1 MGQALPVAASA
12 IDLPAGF
19 DAYCDGK
26 FGSICAAGGKAVAVP
41 KYSEKILV
49 VDPATLTASAIDLP
63 AGFYAGL
70 HKFSSICAVGA
81 KAVAAPDCSEKIL
94 VVDPATLTAS
104 AIDLPAGFITGGYPN
119 VSSICAVGAK
129 AVAAPA
135 YSEKILV
142 VDPATLT
149 ASAIDLPA
157 GFITGG
163 YPKFSSI
170 CAVGAKA
177 VAAPENSEKIL
188 VVDPATLTVSAIDL
202 PAGFCAGRPYKFS
215 SICAVGAKAVAA
227 PENSEKI
234 LVVDPA
240 TLTVSAI
247 DLPAGFYA
255 GLHKFS
261 SICAVGAKA
270 VAAPAFSEKILVVD
284 PATLTASAI
293 DLPAGFC
300 AGRPYKFSSI
310 CAVGAKAVAAP
321 ENSEKILVVDP
332 ATLTVS
338 AIDLPAGF
346 YAGLHKFSSI
356 CAVGAKAVAA
366 PAFSEKILVVDP
378 ATLTASAID
387 LPAGFCAGRPY
398 KFSSICAVGAK
409 AVAAPENSEKFLVVD
424 LGTAE
429 TDLGLSLDGSDVFH
443 RNEFADLVAA
453 VLSSWIY
460 TDALEP
466 PHVEGV
472 FFEVHRIIQ
481 PGTVGTVA
489 KIAAVTATLPEPTGK
504 VLYMVFKGT
513 SYILDYLNWQLE
525 HDNSTTRDRSFFVHK
540 GAAGTVAQMQFMKSQ
555 QFMDRLES
563 AISQGV
569 RKLVWTGHSLGGMY
583 AQVSLFSAW
592 KMLNSRFSSPDMD
605 VQSTL
610 RTFQMKCVTF
620 GSPMVFGGASEQA
633 MNFRAF
639 ARERAVNYIN
649 GNDPC
654 PRAWGALNL
663 REFIKQATKG
673 VMKGVTDSY
682 GCVAG
687 YIASGFVPQLAE
699 NLMNRPDFGQIEDLA
714 RRYDHF
720 VPLKVLSTKREFC
733 RWKEFSLTP
742 ECLQDHDV
750 DLYVKRL
757 FDSWGPSRPVCY
769 IHHQDQWIS
778 ECFTMINIE
787 MWRGKKECS

>member
-188 VVDPATLTVSAIDL
+188 VVDPATLTV
-202 PAGFCAGRPYKFS
+202 
-215 SICAVGAKAVAA
+215 
-227 PENSEKI
+227 
-234 LVVDPA
+234 
-240 TLTVSAI
+240 
-247 DLPAGFYA
+247 
-255 GLHKFS
+255 
-261 SICAVGAKA
+261 
-270 VAAPAFSEKILVVD
+270 
-284 PATLTASAI
+284 SAI

>member
-255 GLHKFS
+255 GRL
-261 SICAVGAKA
+261 C
-270 VAAPAFSEKILVVD
+270 
-284 PATLTASAI
+284 
-293 DLPAGFC
+293 
-300 AGRPYKFSSI
+300 KFSSI

-321 ENSEKILVVDP
+321 ENYEQILVVDP
-332 ATLTVS
+332 ATLTAS

-409 AVAAPENSEKFLVVD
+409 AVAAPNNLVVD

-540 GAAGTVAQMQFMKSQ
+540 GAAGTVAQLQFMKSQ

-563 AISQGV
+563 AMDEGV

-583 AQVSLFSAW
+583 AQASLFSAW
-592 KMLNSRFSSPDMD
+592 QMLNSRFSSPDPN
-605 VQSTL
+605 VQSKL
-610 RTFQMKCVTF
+610 RTFEMKCVTF
-620 GSPMVFGGASEQA
+620 GSPMVFWGASEQA
-633 MNFRAF
+633 MNFRDF
-639 ARERAVNYIN
+639 AKERAVNYIN

-654 PRAWGALNL
+654 PRAWGSLSL

-682 GCVAG
+682 GCIAG
-687 YIASGFVPQLAE
+687 AAASRFVPQLAE

-720 VPLKVLSTKREFC
+720 VPLKVLSTKPEFC

-757 FDSWGPSRPVCY
+757 FDSWGPNRPVCY
-769 IHHQDQWIS
+769 IHHQDQ
-778 ECFTMINIE
+778 
-787 MWRGKKECS
+787 

>member
-1 MGQALPVAASA
+1 MQPIWSQRFKSSRISNRSMGQALPMA
-12 IDLPAGF
+12 
-19 DAYCDGK
+19 
-26 FGSICAAGGKAVAVP
+26 
-41 KYSEKILV
+41 
-49 VDPATLTASAIDLP
+49 ASAIDLP
-63 AGFYAGL
+63 AGFYAYCEG
-70 HKFSSICAVGA
+70 KFG
-81 KAVAAPDCSEKIL
+81 
-94 VVDPATLTAS
+94 
-104 AIDLPAGFITGGYPN
+104 
-119 VSSICAVGAK
+119 SICAVGAK

-157 GFITGG
+157 GFYTGCLW
-163 YPKFSSI
+163 KCSSI

-177 VAAPENSEKIL
+177 VAAPE
-188 VVDPATLTVSAIDL
+188 D
-202 PAGFCAGRPYKFS
+202 
-215 SICAVGAKAVAA
+215 
-227 PENSEKI
+227 
-234 LVVDPA
+234 
-240 TLTVSAI
+240 
-247 DLPAGFYA
+247 
-255 GLHKFS
+255 
-261 SICAVGAKA
+261 
-270 VAAPAFSEKILVVD
+270 SEKILVVD

-293 DLPAGFC
+293 DLPAGFYAGCPWKFGSIC
-300 AGRPYKFSSI
+300 AVGAKAVAVPWNADKILVVDPATLTASAIDLPAGFDAGCARKFSSI

-321 ENSEKILVVDP
+321 CN
-332 ATLTVS
+332 
-338 AIDLPAGF
+338 
-346 YAGLHKFSSI
+346 
-356 CAVGAKAVAA
+356 
-366 PAFSEKILVVDP
+366 SEKILVVDP

-387 LPAGFCAGRPY
+387 LPAGFYTGCLWKCSSICAVGAKAVAAPEDSEKILVVDPATLTASAIDLPAGFYAYCDGKFGSICAVGAKAVAAPAYSEKILVVDPATLTASAIDLPAGFYAGRLY

-409 AVAAPENSEKFLVVD
+409 AVAVPAYSEKILVVDPATLTASAIDLPAGFYAGCPWKFGSICAVGAKAVAAPQESEKFLVVD

-453 VLSSWIY
+453 VLSSWIH

-540 GAAGTVAQMQFMKSQ
+540 GAAGTVAQMQFMNSQ

-563 AISQGV
+563 AFGQGV

-583 AQVSLFSAW
+583 AQASLFSAW
-592 KMLNSRFSSPDMD
+592 QMLDSKFSSPDLD

-639 ARERAVNYIN
+639 AKKRAVNYIH

-673 VMKGVTDSY
+673 VKKGVTDSY
-682 GCVAG
+682 GSIKG
-687 YIASGFVPQLAE
+687 YIASQVISELAE
-699 NLMNRPDFGQIEDLA
+699 SFMSGPGFWQIEDLA

-720 VPLKVLSTKREFC
+720 VALKVLSTKPEFC

-757 FDSWGPSRPVCY
+757 FDYWGPSRPVCY
-769 IHHQDQWIS
+769 IHHQ
-778 ECFTMINIE
+778 E
-787 MWRGKKECS
+787 R